1 MCTPAS
7 ASAGR
12 TAAGTVDGD
21 SGAAGMKDYI
31 EAVFAIVRKDI
42 LSEWRTR
49 EALGSMALFSL
60 LVVVIFGFC
69 FETQKVDAERLAP
82 GMLWVAFSFSGILG
96 LGHSFASERYRGS
109 LQALALAPV
118 DRSAIFLGKMIGNL
132 ILLSV
137 VEIVTIPVF
146 SILLHVPVAPVIAPL
161 AVLTFLATIG
171 FTAIGTLLSA
181 LATSSRMREM
191 LLPILLYP
199 IWIPILLAAVRGT
212 GDILSGKGLAEIGGW
227 LRMILAFDLIFVTAG
242 LLLFDQI
249 LEE

>member
-1 MCTPAS
+1 MRS
-7 ASAGR
+7 YF
-12 TAAGTVDGD
+12 D
-21 SGAAGMKDYI
+21 
-31 EAVFAIVRKDI
+31 AVFALVRKDI

-49 EALGSMALFSL
+49 EAIGSMALFSL

-69 FETQKVDAERLAP
+69 FETQKVDLERLAP
-82 GMLWVAFSFSGILG
+82 GMLWVAVSFSGVLG

-118 DRSAIFLGKMIGNL
+118 DRSAIFLGKMIGNA
-132 ILLSV
+132 ILLGI
-137 VEIVTIPVF
+137 VEIVTIPIF
-146 SILLHVPVAPVIAPL
+146 SILLHVPVLKVIGPL
-161 AVLTFLATIG
+161 AILIALATIG
-171 FTAIGTLLSA
+171 FTAVGTLLSA
-181 LATSSRMREM
+181 LAASSRMREM

-212 GDILSGKGLAEIGGW
+212 GDILSGKGLAEAAGW
-227 LRMILAFDLIFVTAG
+227 LRLIVAFDIIFVTAG

>member
-1 MCTPAS
+1 MGSYLQT
-7 ASAGR
+7 
-12 TAAGTVDGD
+12 
-21 SGAAGMKDYI
+21 
-31 EAVFAIVRKDI
+31 VFALIRKDL

-69 FETQKVDAERLAP
+69 FETRKVDLEFGAP

-96 LGHSFASERYRGS
+96 LGHSFSSERHRGS
-109 LQALALAPV
+109 LQALVLAPI
-118 DRSAIFLGKMIGNL
+118 DRSALFLGKMLGNL
-132 ILLSV
+132 ILLLF
-137 VEIVTIPVF
+137 VELITIPVF
-146 SILLHVPVAPVIAPL
+146 SILLHVGVQDCLGGL
-161 AVLTFLATIG
+161 ALITFLATIG
-171 FTAIGTLLSA
+171 FTAVGTLLSA
-181 LATSSRMREM
+181 LAASSRMREM

-212 GDILSGKGLAEIGGW
+212 GS
-227 LRMILAFDLIFVTAG
+227 ILAGEGIAANWGWIRLILGFDVIFVTAG